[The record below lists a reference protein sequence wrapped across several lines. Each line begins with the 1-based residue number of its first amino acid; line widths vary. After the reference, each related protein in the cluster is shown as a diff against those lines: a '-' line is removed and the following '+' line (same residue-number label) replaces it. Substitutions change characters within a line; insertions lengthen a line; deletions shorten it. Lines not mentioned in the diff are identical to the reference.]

1 MKKPKIIHLSENTL
15 DEIIKIAVV
24 EKRRGKVDS
33 KNFIEDLVEQYVEAH
48 KSSSFLK

>member
-24 EKRRGKVDS
+24 EKRRRKVDS
-33 KNFIEDLVEQYVEAH
+33 KNFIEDLVEQYVESH
-48 KSSSFLK
+48 KAKSFPK